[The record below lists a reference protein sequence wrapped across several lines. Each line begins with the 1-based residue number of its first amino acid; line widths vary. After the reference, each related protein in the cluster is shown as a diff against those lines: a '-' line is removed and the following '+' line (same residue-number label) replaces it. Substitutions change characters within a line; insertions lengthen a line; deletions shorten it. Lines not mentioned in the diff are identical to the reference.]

1 MDYKVKIT
9 VGRYRRTRDFRS
21 DLATLR
27 AFRGEHVGPALLES
41 LEELGL
47 LRPRIRLFWP
57 DTVARRIWLETH
69 NWANELHDP
78 VEPDGPRMDAASD
91 LWNALHN
98 AGFKSPSDQ
107 GHPFDSPK
115 PEWFEFLQASDQQSF
130 VPHRKRRVRVSSET
144 HPDLHDSDNIQDF
157 YSSWQLLAAAEIAE
171 IGIHIRVNMADE
183 ETATKVRDDIRN
195 ERWPGGRASEA
206 FAPTRALRDFDKY
219 KAVLD
224 AIEWSR
230 EEERDRTFRML
241 QGLGGGR
248 IVLNEE
254 QIADRDEVRR
264 TVAREACTRLDVSA
278 DGLIGCCR
286 FLAGRWHEW
295 HREGRPLVADA
306 YKIFLAEAVRLLQ
319 IQFEM
324 GFDAINEAVGFQG
337 QGGSRTLEVIWPDWD
352 AEQIDRLVRT
362 LRAPDLSEH
371 QLQAFGKF
379 LRENFQDAIFHRL
392 RSFEKHAFE
401 YGHAR
406 ISGMHSDL
414 QGMAVAVEQ
423 VVRAMGG
430 QGTQLS
436 KMFRDLWDGTEVGRI
451 LKKQKTL
458 LERGQPLGSLLA
470 EINAIRELGGE
481 SEKAADL
488 ILATRV
494 RGAVH
499 HALEV
504 ENQLELEELL
514 LRVLRAAALT
524 HAQLYPVSALAADGA
539 E

>member
-9 VGRYRRTRDFRS
+9 VGRYRRTRDFLS

-69 NWANELHDP
+69 EWANELHDP
-78 VEPDGPRMDAASD
+78 VEPDGPRMDAAAD
-91 LWNALHN
+91 LWSALQD
-98 AGFKSPSDQ
+98 AGLKSLSDQ

-115 PEWFEFLQASDQQSF
+115 PEWHGFLQTPGQQSF

-144 HPDLHDSDNIQDF
+144 RPDLHDSDNIQDF
-157 YSSWQLLAAAEIAE
+157 YSSWQLLAAAEIADM
-171 IGIHIRVNMADE
+171 GIHIRVNMADE
-183 ETATKVRDDIRN
+183 ETAAKVRDNIRN

-206 FAPTRALRDFDKY
+206 LAPIRARRDFDKY
-219 KAVLD
+219 EAVLD

-230 EEERDRTFRML
+230 EEERNRTFRLL

-248 IVLNEE
+248 IVLNEK
-254 QIADRDEVRR
+254 QIADRDEIRR
-264 TVAREACTRLDVSA
+264 TVAREACTRFNVSA
-278 DGLIGCCR
+278 DGLIGCCK

-295 HREGRPLVADA
+295 HREGRPFVADA
-306 YKIFLAEAVRLLQ
+306 YKVFLAEAVRLLQ
-319 IQFEM
+319 TQFEM
-324 GFDAINEAVGFQG
+324 SFDAINQAVGFQG
-337 QGGSRTLEVIWPDWD
+337 GGGRRTLEVIWPDWD

-362 LRAPDLSEH
+362 LRAPDLSED
-371 QLQAFGKF
+371 QLQAFGRF

-406 ISGMHSDL
+406 IAGMHSDL

-436 KMFRDLWDGTEVGRI
+436 KMFRDLWDGTEVGQI

-499 HALEV
+499 HALQI